1 MKAIQILC
9 LATLLVLA
17 GCHRT
22 SFVVDQPRNFPGVLT
37 RDVTFYS
44 SALGRKMTY
53 RVYLPSE
60 IRAGAKLPAAYLLH
74 GCGGSYRDWSNDSDV
89 GAYAAHGLI
98 LVMVDGDCSYYMNA
112 VFAASDRYEDYFV
125 HDVLADTETRFPVES
140 DRAHRAVVGVS
151 MGGFAAIELALT
163 RADVFSFAGA
173 ISPAI
178 DVPGRGFSLRRW
190 GQSMRFRT
198 IFGPT
203 GSERRNRT
211 DPFRLVTSTDPSE
224 APYLYITAGD
234 NEPLLSPIRRFAG
247 LLRQRHFSYEFHTKP
262 GGHDWS
268 EWSEQVPGCFTSL
281 IAHLHRP

>member
-22 SFVVDQPRNFPGVLT
+22 PLVVDQPRNFPGVLT

-60 IRAGAKLPAAYLLH
+60 IPAGARLPVAYLLH
-74 GCGGSYRDWSNDSDV
+74 GCGGCYRDWSDDSDV
-89 GAYAAHGLI
+89 GAYAARGLI
-98 LVMVDGDCSYYMNA
+98 LVMVDSDCSYYMNA
-112 VFAASDRYEDYFV
+112 ALHTSDQYEDYFV
-125 HDVLADTETRFPVES
+125 HDLLTDAETRFPAKS
-140 DRAHRAVVGVS
+140 DRAHRAVAGVS

-163 RADVFSFAGA
+163 RPDLFGFAGA
-173 ISPAI
+173 ISPAV
-178 DVPGRGFSLRRW
+178 DVPGRRFSLKRW
-190 GQSMRFRT
+190 QQSMRFRT

-203 GSERRNRT
+203 GSETRTRR
-211 DPFRLVTSTDPSE
+211 DPFVLVKSTDPSK

-234 NEPLLSPIRRFAG
+234 DEPLLPPIRRFAG
-247 LLRQRHFSYEFHTKP
+247 LLRQRHFAYEFHTKP
-262 GGHDWS
+262 GGHDWND
-268 EWSEQVPGCFTSL
+268 WSNQVPGCFKAL
-281 IAHLHRP
+281 IAHIHRP